1 MAVNDGSDRAEGQA
15 GTIADRA
22 SEEERAGGGVKTFA
36 RDEEFTESE
45 FILLLLLL
53 VVLAKTTTTTT
64 TTNVFDEL
72 ESKLAI
78 TDVNGPPVAEQLAMI
93 AENRFTVRIPN

>member
-1 MAVNDGSDRAEGQA
+1 MAVNAGSDRAEGQA

-22 SEEERAGGGVKTFA
+22 SEEERAGGGGVKTFA

-64 TTNVFDEL
+64 KNVFDEL